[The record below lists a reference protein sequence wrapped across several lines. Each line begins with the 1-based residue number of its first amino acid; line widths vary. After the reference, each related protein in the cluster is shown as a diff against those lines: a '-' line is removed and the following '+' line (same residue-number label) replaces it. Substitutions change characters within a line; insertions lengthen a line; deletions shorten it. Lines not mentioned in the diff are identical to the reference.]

1 MRHLRRLTP
10 LRSASFEKHVK
21 EHRMKTIVTIL
32 LALTALSTLPRLA
45 HSHEQHAHQSYAA
58 GEPGDPK
65 KPSRT
70 IEVGMSEMAY
80 APARIEVKRGEQ
92 IRFVI
97 RNIGADDH
105 EFLLGTTEE
114 NLKHAKAMMENPHM
128 EHDEPNG
135 VRLVPKK
142 SAEVLWKF
150 TKSGTFEYSCLI
162 PGHREAGMIGQVV
175 VK

>member
-1 MRHLRRLTP
+1 MR
-10 LRSASFEKHVK
+10 
-21 EHRMKTIVTIL
+21 TIVTIL
-32 LALTALSTLPRLA
+32 PGADSAFDLPLRA
-45 HSHEQHAHQSYAA
+45 HSHEQHAHESYAA

-105 EFLLGTTEE
+105 EFLLATTEE
-114 NLKHAKAMMENPHM
+114 NLKHGEAMNNPHM
-128 EHDEPNG
+128 EHAEPNG
-135 VRLVPKK
+135 VRLAPKK
-142 SAEVLWKF
+142 SAEILWKF
-150 TKSGTFEYSCLI
+150 TRAGTFEYSCLI
-162 PGHREAGMIGQVV
+162 PGHREAGMIGQIL

>member
-1 MRHLRRLTP
+1 MLVRLK
-10 LRSASFEKHVK
+10 A
-21 EHRMKTIVTIL
+21 IVTIL
-32 LALTALSTLPRLA
+32 LALTALSTLPLQA

-65 KPSRT
+65 QPSRT

-97 RNIGADDH
+97 RNTGADDH
-105 EFLLGTTEE
+105 EFLLATTEE
-114 NLKHAKAMMENPHM
+114 NLKHAKAMMANPHM
-128 EHDEPNG
+128 EHHEPNG
-135 VRLVPKK
+135 VRLAPKK
-142 SAEVLWKF
+142 SAEILWKF
-150 TKSGTFEYSCLI
+150 SHAGSFEYSCLI
-162 PGHREAGMIGQVV
+162 PGHREAGMVGQIL

>member
-1 MRHLRRLTP
+1 
-10 LRSASFEKHVK
+10 
-21 EHRMKTIVTIL
+21 MKTIMTIL
-32 LALTALSTLPRLA
+32 LALSALSALPRLA
-45 HSHEQHAHQSYAA
+45 HSHEQHAHQSFAA

-97 RNIGADDH
+97 RNIGSDDH
-105 EFLLGTTEE
+105 EFLLATTEE
-114 NLKHAKAMMENPHM
+114 NLKHGKAMMENPHM

-135 VRLVPKK
+135 VRLAPKK
-142 SAEVLWKF
+142 SAEILWKF

-162 PGHREAGMIGQVV
+162 PGHREAGMIGQVL

>member
-1 MRHLRRLTP
+1 
-10 LRSASFEKHVK
+10 
-21 EHRMKTIVTIL
+21 MKTTMTIL
-32 LALTALSTLPRLA
+32 LALTALSALPRPA
-45 HSHEQHAHQSYAA
+45 HSHEQHAHQSFAA

-105 EFLLGTTEE
+105 EFLLATTEE
-114 NLKHAKAMMENPHM
+114 NLKHGKAMMENPHM

-135 VRLVPKK
+135 VRLAPKK
-142 SAEVLWKF
+142 SAEILWKF